1 MNTTGRPRP
10 VNKSGEMAPK
20 AEGISNQPK
29 PKEASVRTDGQE
41 KKCAILSPVES
52 SDIKAALANIRAAL
66 GRLPSNNVAEITS
79 LLATAEGHLAAT
91 PPNVVATEEAFG
103 LIRDLVD
110 EAANSEVAHNLS
122 TMITSLLQ
130 MLKQPST

>member
-1 MNTTGRPRP
+1 MNMNTTGRPRP
-10 VNKSGEMAPK
+10 KSGEMAPNT
-20 AEGISNQPK
+20 EDISNQPN
-29 PKEASVRTDGQE
+29 PQEASVPTDGQAN
-41 KKCAILSPVES
+41 KDAILSPVER
-52 SDIKAALANIRAAL
+52 SDIKAALGNIRAAL

-91 PPNVVATEEAFG
+91 PPNVIATEEAFG

-110 EAANSEVAHNLS
+110 EAANSEVAHSLS

-130 MLKQPST
+130 MLK